1 MQRERGDCQRN
12 GRGATDYVYSNATTL
27 CGLALEADSP
37 GWVLRYPSSTP
48 APFLVTTGDCKR
60 SDELGPENTGAGCA
74 GVIYLPRFST
84 LGRRQAAMS
93 EIFTDLKESANQ
105 VDIFPLKRQKLALA

>member
-1 MQRERGDCQRN
+1 
-12 GRGATDYVYSNATTL
+12 
-27 CGLALEADSP
+27 
-37 GWVLRYPSSTP
+37 
-48 APFLVTTGDCKR
+48 
-60 SDELGPENTGAGCA
+60 
-74 GVIYLPRFST
+74 VIYLPRFST